1 MQTKEDFEDDGF
13 ITEYGRF
20 IDNPRIADIVGSN
33 TGCIMG
39 FTHSFPNSYSRQ
51 EEIIWEVQSD
61 SAGNL
66 LPDDWDDQEWWL
78 SDIEY
83 TPDVCVAD
91 ALTEDEIE
99 EIEGWG
105 IHKVDLESLKNPET
119 RGWLLTL
126 TVEDRASSYDY
137 NYNTYEYKFFKP
149 EDWV

>member
-1 MQTKEDFEDDGF
+1 MYTKEDFEDNGF
-13 ITEYGRF
+13 TNEYGRF
-20 IDNPRIADIVGSN
+20 IDNPRISDIIGQN

-39 FTHSFPNSYSRQ
+39 FTHNFPDSYRQ
-51 EEIIWEVQSD
+51 EELIREVQSD
-61 SAGNL
+61 SAGYL
-66 LPDDWDDQEWWL
+66 LPAGWEDGEWWL
-78 SDIEY
+78 KIEY

-91 ALTEDEIE
+91 ALSEDEIE